1 MSENESIRYRTAKK
15 WRIRLFPLASAV
27 NNAFYLL
34 MMYISYLTAGG
45 YGLLVAVS
53 GAILTGT
60 RIFDGI
66 TDPIC
71 AFITDRVNTKHGKVR
86 ILQWIGWGVMSLAC
100 FLMFFVGI
108 GHGAVVFTVLYMLY
122 ILGYTIFGVA
132 TNTGYP
138 IITTDPK
145 QRPLLARWNTLYTM
159 IIMMGGNM
167 VIMSAVL
174 PLFGNEYSIP
184 MLQATCL
191 GIIVISAILLVL
203 SNLAIAPYDKPE
215 NFEVGAKREKPI
227 GLKDCWALLKDNR
240 ALQMFIIAAS
250 SDKLALTTA
259 SNTAFTTLLFGVLI
273 GNMSLSAIM
282 SALTLPL
289 SLVGAVLATRMA
301 SRKGNKYALTYW
313 TWFAI
318 AFAALGAVVYAVVPL
333 NNVFKSI
340 VPTVLFL
347 AVTILRQ
354 LGQNGISAC
363 TQAMLADVAD
373 YEASRSGNFLPGTV
387 AACYSFVD
395 KLVSS
400 LATTVAGLAL
410 SAVGY
415 VSVMPQ
421 PTDAA
426 TSATIPFVIIMTLGL
441 PILGWLCTILAM
453 KWYPLTKEKMVE
465 VQQKNNELREAA
477 RTAE

>member
-1 MSENESIRYRTAKK
+1 MSENESIRYRTAKP
-15 WRIRLFPLASAV
+15 WQIRVYPLASAV
-27 NNAFYLL
+27 NNTFYLL

-45 YGLLVAVS
+45 YGILVAVS
-53 GAILTGT
+53 GMILTGT

-86 ILQWIGWGVMSLAC
+86 VLQWIGWGVMSLAC

-108 GHGAVVFTVLYMLY
+108 GHGAIVFTILYMLY
-122 ILGYTIFGVA
+122 IVGYTIFGVA

-159 IIMMGGNM
+159 ILLMGGNM
-167 VIMSAVL
+167 VIMAAVL

-191 GIIVISAILLVL
+191 GVIVISAILLLL

-215 NFEVGAKREKPI
+215 NFEVGIKREKPI

-240 ALQMFIIAAS
+240 ALQMFIVAAS

-259 SNTAFTTLLFGVLI
+259 SNTAFVTLLFGVLI
-273 GNMSLSAIM
+273 GNMGLSSIM
-282 SALTLPL
+282 SALTMPL
-289 SLVGAVLATRMA
+289 SLIGAILATKMA
-301 SRKGNKYALTYW
+301 VKKGNKYALTFW

-318 AFAALGAVVYAVVPL
+318 AFAVAGAVIYMVIPL
-333 NNVFKSI
+333 NTVFKSA
-340 VPTVLFL
+340 VATVLFL
-347 AVTILRQ
+347 LVTIMRQ
-354 LGQNGISAC
+354 LGQNGTSAC
-363 TQAMLADVAD
+363 TQAMLADVTD

-400 LATTVAGLAL
+400 LATTVAGFALAV
-410 SAVGY
+410 VGY
-415 VSVMPQ
+415 ASTMPQ
-421 PTDAA
+421 PTDAV
-426 TSATIPFVIIMTLGL
+426 TSVTLPFVIIMTLGL
-441 PILGWLCTILAM
+441 PVLGWVCTIVAM

-465 VQQKNNELREAA
+465 VQQKNNELRAA
-477 RTAE
+477 AETAE

>member
-1 MSENESIRYRTAKK
+1 MSENESIRYRTAKP
-15 WRIRLFPLASAV
+15 WQIRVYPLASAV
-27 NNAFYLL
+27 NNTFYLL

-45 YGLLVAVS
+45 YGILVAVS
-53 GAILTGT
+53 GMILTGT

-86 ILQWIGWGVMSLAC
+86 VLQWIGWGVMSLAC

-108 GHGAVVFTVLYMLY
+108 GHGAIVFTILYMLY
-122 ILGYTIFGVA
+122 IVGYTIYGVA

-145 QRPLLARWNTLYTM
+145 QRPLLARWNTLYSM
-159 IIMMGGNM
+159 ILLMGGNV
-167 VIMSAVL
+167 VIMAAVL

-191 GIIVISAILLVL
+191 GVIVISAILLLL

-215 NFEVGAKREKPI
+215 NFEVGIKREKPI

-240 ALQMFIIAAS
+240 ALQMFIVAAS

-259 SNTAFTTLLFGVLI
+259 SNTAFVTLLFGVLI
-273 GNMSLSAIM
+273 GNMGLSSIM
-282 SALTLPL
+282 SALTMPL
-289 SLVGAVLATRMA
+289 SLIGAILATKMA
-301 SRKGNKYALTYW
+301 VKKGNKYALTFW

-318 AFAALGAVVYAVVPL
+318 AFAVAGAVIYMVIPL
-333 NNVFKSI
+333 NTVFKSA
-340 VPTVLFL
+340 VATVLFL
-347 AVTILRQ
+347 LVTIMRQ
-354 LGQNGISAC
+354 LGQNGTSAC
-363 TQAMLADVAD
+363 TQAMLADVTD

-400 LATTVAGLAL
+400 LATTVAGFALAV
-410 SAVGY
+410 VGY
-415 VSVMPQ
+415 ASTMPQ
-421 PTDAA
+421 PTDAV
-426 TSATIPFVIIMTLGL
+426 TSVTLPFVIIMTLGL
-441 PILGWLCTILAM
+441 PVLGWVCTIVAM

-465 VQQKNNELREAA
+465 VQQKNNELRAA
-477 RTAE
+477 AETAE

>member
-1 MSENESIRYRTAKK
+1 MSENESIRYRTAKP
-15 WRIRLFPLASAV
+15 WQIRVYPLASAV
-27 NNAFYLL
+27 NNTFYLL

-45 YGLLVAVS
+45 YGILVAVS
-53 GAILTGT
+53 GMILTGT

-86 ILQWIGWGVMSLAC
+86 VLQWIGWGVMSLAC

-108 GHGAVVFTVLYMLY
+108 GHGAIVFTILYMLY
-122 ILGYTIFGVA
+122 IVGYTIYGVA

-159 IIMMGGNM
+159 ILLMGGNM
-167 VIMSAVL
+167 VIMAAVL

-191 GIIVISAILLVL
+191 GVIVISAILLLL

-215 NFEVGAKREKPI
+215 NFEVGVKREKPI

-240 ALQMFIIAAS
+240 ALQMFIVAAS

-259 SNTAFTTLLFGVLI
+259 SNTAFVTLLFGVLI
-273 GNMSLSAIM
+273 GNMGLSSIM
-282 SALTLPL
+282 SALTMPL
-289 SLVGAVLATRMA
+289 SLIGAILATKMA
-301 SRKGNKYALTYW
+301 VKKGNKYALTFW

-318 AFAALGAVVYAVVPL
+318 AFAVAGAVIYMVIPL
-333 NNVFKSI
+333 NTVFKSA
-340 VPTVLFL
+340 VATVLFL
-347 AVTILRQ
+347 LVTIMRQ
-354 LGQNGISAC
+354 LGQNGTSAC
-363 TQAMLADVAD
+363 TQAMLADVTD

-400 LATTVAGLAL
+400 LATTVAGFALAV
-410 SAVGY
+410 VGY
-415 VSVMPQ
+415 ASTMPQ
-421 PTDAA
+421 PTDAV
-426 TSATIPFVIIMTLGL
+426 TSVTLPFVIIMTLGL
-441 PILGWLCTILAM
+441 PVLGWVCTIVAM

-465 VQQKNNELREAA
+465 VQQKNNELRAA
-477 RTAE
+477 AETAE